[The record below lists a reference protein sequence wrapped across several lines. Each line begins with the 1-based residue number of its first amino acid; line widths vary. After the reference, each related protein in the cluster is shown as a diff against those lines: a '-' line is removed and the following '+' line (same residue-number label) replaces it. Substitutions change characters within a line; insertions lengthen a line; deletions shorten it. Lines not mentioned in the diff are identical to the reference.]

1 MDRSQYKPYR
11 WLEREKAEAQK
22 EEKGRW
28 SGEREIA
35 EASCW
40 LENEK

>member
-1 MDRSQYKPYR
+1 MDRSQYKHYR
-11 WLEREKAEAQK
+11 WFEREKAEAQK
-22 EEKGRW
+22 EGRGGW
-28 SGEREIA
+28 KGEREIA